1 MKLLMFYVDLFHFR
15 PTIRASEEFEDEPQN
30 GEVQDAVLGFIH
42 VEEEDEQK
50 ISYSTTKMIK
60 NLKWLAGKN
69 NTKKIILHS
78 FSHLSASKAS
88 AQVVK
93 EIFANAAERLQ
104 NAGYEVSQTPLGYVC
119 DIELKAPG
127 SPLARIFKSF

>member
-1 MKLLMFYVDLFHFR
+1 MKLLMFYVDLFRFR
-15 PTIRASEEFEDEPQN
+15 PTVRASDEFDDEPQN
-30 GEVQDAVLGFIH
+30 GEVQDAVLGFIQ

-50 ISYSTTKMIK
+50 ISHSTTKLIK

-69 NTKKIILHS
+69 DTKKIILHS
-78 FSHLSASKAS
+78 FSHLSESKAS
-88 AQVVK
+88 ARVVK
-93 EIFANAAERLQ
+93 EIFANASARLQ

-127 SPLARIFKSF
+127 SLLARILKSF